1 MSEQMSESGKPTTTL
16 AQRMEELGLKRPAPP
31 AKDGGSG
38 AFELRVQAVSRAPT
52 PPFEALQ
59 WDYEDS
65 GTGSES
71 LQCLGSL
78 PGCSLEE
85 EDSREAELQ
94 ELESKMA
101 EQQAHLDKLR
111 AAKAEA
117 AKEKAKAEAAKE
129 KAKAEEA
136 ARIKAKEK
144 EEAQQLE
151 KAKAEAAKEK
161 AKAEEAAKQKAKEKE
176 EAQQLAA
183 LRQIEAAEAAD
194 EPDVLEQDLDFGR
207 AAHEIAGQNMARHML
222 KAQDALTKTLE
233 GQTTALN
240 AMAASMSQLP
250 SEIVKNI
257 GDLVM
262 PRPGGAAASAGGGA
276 AVAASGSRFLRET
289 DVPGIS
295 GTAYRCVG
303 CGRVFSQRG
312 WCSHASRCARL
323 R

>member
-31 AKDGGSG
+31 AEDGGSG

-59 WDYEDS
+59 LDYEDS

-101 EQQAHLDKLR
+101 EQLAHLDKLR

-117 AKEKAKAEAAKE
+117 AKEKAKAE
-129 KAKAEEA
+129 EA
-136 ARIKAKEK
+136 ARI
-144 EEAQQLE
+144 
-151 KAKAEAAKEK
+151 
-161 AKAEEAAKQKAKEKE
+161 KAKEKE

-207 AAHEIAGQNMARHML
+207 EAHVIAGQNMARHML
-222 KAQDALTKTLE
+222 KAPDALTKTLE

-257 GDLVM
+257 GDLLM

>member
-1 MSEQMSESGKPTTTL
+1 MHPSSSIL
-16 AQRMEELGLKRPAPP
+16 CA
-31 AKDGGSG
+31 
-38 AFELRVQAVSRAPT
+38 RV
-52 PPFEALQ
+52 
-59 WDYEDS
+59 
-65 GTGSES
+65 
-71 LQCLGSL
+71 
-78 PGCSLEE
+78 EE
-85 EDSREAELQ
+85 ERREAELQ
-94 ELESKMA
+94 ELESKMV
-101 EQQAHLDKLR
+101 EQQEHLDKLR

-144 EEAQQLE
+144 EEAQQL
-151 KAKAEAAKEK
+151 
-161 AKAEEAAKQKAKEKE
+161 
-176 EAQQLAA
+176 AA

-207 AAHEIAGQNMARHML
+207 EAHVIAGQNMVRHML
-222 KAQDALTKTLE
+222 KAPDALTKTLE

-257 GDLVM
+257 GDLLM